1 MVVLP
6 VRMKIKRVGW
16 WIVINDS
23 GGTVKTFP
31 LLFPVWS
38 NWIVSRCVWH
48 VNVTVLLLA
57 VCYYWYPVTVAVLVA
72 STMFLPV
79 CKRTEHTG
87 LFLGLVVLDGISY
100 RKYHSIFWNDL
111 EDFDHIFCTI
121 LVLCFVCWFLNDR
134 RFSVAGSFS
143 IVSRTSVICA
153 IT

>member
-1 MVVLP
+1 MDRHKRQRRYCQNFSVAISCVVKLNCIP
-6 VRMKIKRVGW
+6 LCMACEC
-16 WIVINDS
+16 D
-23 GGTVKTFP
+23 GTVVGCL
-31 LLFPVWS
+31 LLFG
-38 NWIVSRCVWH
+38 
-48 VNVTVLLLA
+48 
-57 VCYYWYPVTVAVLVA
+57 YYWYPVTVAVLVA

-87 LFLGLVVLDGISY
+87 LFLGHVVLDGISY